1 MDRSMI
7 VGVVVGVAVATAGGT
22 IAGYNLLRKGP
33 TEAQVLSVQE
43 VTQTVSTPREECR
56 DVAVTRQRPVQDEKR
71 IAGTAIG
78 AVVGGVVGSKIGGGS
93 GKTLATIAGAAAG
106 GYAGNQ
112 VQKNLQ
118 QRDTYTET
126 QRECDTVTDSHE
138 ELVGYDVEY
147 RLGEQVATVRMD
159 HHPGETLPV
168 KDGKVVTDAPAVGP
182 TAGN

>member
-7 VGVVVGVAVATAGGT
+7 VGVVIGVAVATAGGT
-22 IAGYNLLRKGP
+22 IAGYNMLRKGP

-43 VTQTVSTPREECR
+43 VTRTVSTPREECR
-56 DVAVTRQRPVQDEKR
+56 DVTVTRQRPVQDEKR

-126 QRECDTVTDSHE
+126 QRECDTVSDSHE
-138 ELVGYDVEY
+138 EVIGYDVEY

-159 HHPGETLPV
+159 HRPGETLPV
-168 KDGKVVTDAPAVGP
+168 KDGKVVTDAPAGGP
-182 TAGN
+182 TASN

>member
-7 VGVVVGVAVATAGGT
+7 VGVVIGVAVATAGGT
-22 IAGYNLLRKGP
+22 IAGYNMLRKGP

-43 VTQTVSTPREECR
+43 VTRTVSTPREECR
-56 DVAVTRQRPVQDEKR
+56 DVTVTRQRPVQDEKR

-106 GYAGNQ
+106 GYTGNQ

-126 QRECDTVTDSHE
+126 QRECDTVSDSHQE
-138 ELVGYDVEY
+138 VIGYDVEY

-159 HHPGETLPV
+159 HRPGETLPV
-168 KDGKVVTDAPAVGP
+168 KDGKVVTDAPANGP
-182 TAGN
+182 TAAN